1 MSLGWGIIGIGRT
14 ADLRMAPAIIA
25 DPGSVLAGVV
35 SRDQGRA
42 EAFAARHGAGQAT
55 TSYEA
60 LLANPAV
67 DAVLITSPNALH
79 PGQVVRAAAA
89 GKHVLCDKP
98 LATEAAPAVAAVDA
112 CRRFG
117 VRLGIVFQTRHHPVF
132 AELRRRLQAG
142 EIGPLRLLEVHAS
155 VGVSPLRSWR
165 TDPALAGL
173 GVVNNVG
180 VHALD
185 LVRFLTGAEFGALAA
200 VLGPGPDDPLETTAQ
215 VVGRLSDGAAVAVT
229 VSQALPEMPSAVAA
243 HGDGGSLA
251 VASPGRLWEGP
262 LAVSGG
268 GSRAAAPVAAPD
280 AYQLVIEDFR
290 RAVETGGEPLASG
303 ADGLRSLEVTTA
315 IARSA
320 RQAGLVPVLP
330 IDARAPL

>member
-1 MSLGWGIIGIGRT
+1 MTVGWGIIGIGRT
-14 ADLRMAPAIIA
+14 ADLRMAPAIVA
-25 DPGSVLAGVV
+25 DRGSTLVGVV

-42 EAFAARHGAGQAT
+42 GAFAARHGAVQAT

-67 DAVLITSPNALH
+67 DAVLITTPNALH
-79 PGQVVRAAAA
+79 PDQVVQAAAA

-98 LATEAAPAVAAVDA
+98 LAIEAAPAAAAVAA
-112 CRRFG
+112 CRRAG
-117 VRLGIVFQTRHHPVF
+117 VRLGVVFQTRHHPVY
-132 AELRRRLQAG
+132 AEVRRRLQAG
-142 EIGPLRLLEVHAS
+142 EIGPLRLLEVRAS
-155 VGVSPLRSWR
+155 LGLSPLHSWR

-185 LVRFLTGAEFGALAA
+185 LVRFLTGAEFRELVA
-200 VLGPGPDDPLETTAQ
+200 VLGPGVDNSLETTARI
-215 VVGRLSDGAAVAVT
+215 VGRLSDGSAVT
-229 VSQALPEMPSAVAA
+229 VTASQALPEMPNGVAA

-251 VASPGRLWEGP
+251 VAGLGRLWEDGV
-262 LAVSGG
+262 LEVSARGG
-268 GSRAAAPVAAPD
+268 RELVPEAASTD

-290 RAVETGGEPLASG
+290 RAVETGGEPLANG
-303 ADGLRSLEVTTA
+303 DDGLRSLEVTAA

-320 RQAGLVPVLP
+320 RQAGLVPV
-330 IDARAPL
+330 